1 MTTPIPLITPL
12 PFAFLPPPSPLPP
25 SSQENELS
33 LISKM
38 YLAWSFL
45 HLLGRLAIV
54 SFTCARV
61 HEESYRGISCVL
73 DIPENRYEGRGGGI
87 RKWRG
92 MGKGGRE
99 GMGGAGR
106 KREGKG

>member
-1 MTTPIPLITPL
+1 MTTPIPLITAL
-12 PFAFLPPPSPLPP
+12 PFTFLPPPIP

-73 DIPENRYEGRGGGI
+73 DIPENRYEGRRGG
-87 RKWRG
+87 K
-92 MGKGGRE
+92 E
-99 GMGGAGR
+99 G
-106 KREGKG
+106 